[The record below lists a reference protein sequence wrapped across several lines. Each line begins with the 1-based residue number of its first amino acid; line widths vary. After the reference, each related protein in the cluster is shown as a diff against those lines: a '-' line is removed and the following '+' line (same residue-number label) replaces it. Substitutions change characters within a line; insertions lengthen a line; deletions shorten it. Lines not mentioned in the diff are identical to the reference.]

1 MTKIDGPINV
11 VRMSGYVNNIKKV
24 IYLFMEKHNKL
35 ENQTDCQDDSS
46 IDIIN
51 YLTQNFQNLN
61 SGNTKVDFFLETNP
75 GHLSAKISETI
86 FSSGPSLEYLESLWY
101 FFYKNIKID
110 KNKISSNFKNVR
122 FHYIDIRQPL
132 YILTTRMIDVAQ
144 EIFNNKD
151 KELIIADVIITCL
164 KIIVEFFGNFIDF
177 VKSDTKNI
185 KTKVYPIKNKNAPYI
200 VDVILKRDCRQQF
213 YDEIFYFLNKIK
225 YDYNHNSV
233 KNIVNTYLHNDI
245 LEEAIKVKNDVKKLY
260 DYVAVLTNED
270 YENNYLSEK
279 IKNELDHL
287 DYELFTFDAKIV
299 DLYFLRR
306 FLDKDYITNA
316 VVYTGAYHSMVY
328 IYMLRTIGF
337 KITHCAKTNIYNINE
352 LNDIV
357 LENKLDFGK
366 FLDTFTLDNTL
377 QCSDLEGFPENFR

>member
-1 MTKIDGPINV
+1 M
-11 VRMSGYVNNIKKV
+11 
-24 IYLFMEKHNKL
+24 
-35 ENQTDCQDDSS
+35 
-46 IDIIN
+46 
-51 YLTQNFQNLN
+51 
-61 SGNTKVDFFLETNP
+61 
-75 GHLSAKISETI
+75 
-86 FSSGPSLEYLESLWY
+86 
-101 FFYKNIKID
+101 
-110 KNKISSNFKNVR
+110 
-122 FHYIDIRQPL
+122 
-132 YILTTRMIDVAQ
+132 YILTTRIIDVAQ
-144 EIFNNKD
+144 DIFNNEE
-151 KELIIADVIITCL
+151 KEHIIADVIKTCL
-164 KIIVEFFGNFIDF
+164 KVIVEFFDHFIDF

-185 KTKVYPIKNKNAPYI
+185 KTKIYPIKNKNTPYI
-200 VDVILKRDCRQQF
+200 VDVIIKKDYRQQF

-225 YDYNHNSV
+225 YDYNHNNV
-233 KNIVNTYLHNDI
+233 KNIVNTYLHNNI
-245 LEEAIKVKNDVKKLY
+245 LQDAIKVKNDAKKLY
-260 DYVAVLTNED
+260 DHIAVLSNED

-279 IKNELDHL
+279 IKNELDYL
-287 DYELFTFDAKIV
+287 DHELFSFDAKIV

-377 QCSDLEGFPENFR
+377 QCSDLEEFPNNFR